1 MLYHLSLLNCCYS
14 FNLIFQ
20 NCSREEI
27 KRLVRNLDESKDEV
41 KVLREEIAMLE
52 SKVESQKDLISN
64 RRLTRFYIGF
74 INKGQILY

>member
-1 MLYHLSLLNCCYS
+1 M
-14 FNLIFQ
+14 
-20 NCSREEI
+20 
-27 KRLVRNLDESKDEV
+27 VRNLDESKDEV